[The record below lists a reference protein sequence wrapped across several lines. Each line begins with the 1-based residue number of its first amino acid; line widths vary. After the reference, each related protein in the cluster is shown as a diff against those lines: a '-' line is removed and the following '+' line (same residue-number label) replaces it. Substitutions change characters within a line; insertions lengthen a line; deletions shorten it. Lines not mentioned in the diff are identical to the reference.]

1 MMETYN
7 ILLIL
12 LVYTAIL
19 LLGIFYVY
27 PFLKKL
33 FSRKISI
40 SIRLGTEEKEVKE
53 KVVQPQ
59 KQEELPSVLG
69 KSKFVLSQPLP
80 NATARLETENS
91 TKKEDTFAPETKKSA
106 DENINLE
113 TGEGVEVPE
122 EDEGVPDVDLNDE
135 EEVEGLGAGNIPDEE
150 ASGIDFNKLGQTAK
164 TVSNPT
170 GSSEVDEELAGKVL
184 SENKYTDLV
193 KSMQDARPDY
203 AKRITDL
210 IDRHEQKLA
219 EVQNQK
225 AGTSRRKQKLYESD
239 DFKNFNIDEIS

>member
-1 MMETYN
+1 MIEIYN

-12 LVYTAIL
+12 MVYTAIL
-19 LLGIFYVY
+19 LLGIFYIY

-33 FSRKISI
+33 FRRKISI
-40 SIRLGTEEKEVKE
+40 SIRIGTEEKDIKE

-69 KSKFVLSQPLP
+69 KSKFVLCQPLP
-80 NATARLETENS
+80 NAATDLETENR
-91 TKKEDTFAPETKKSA
+91 KKKGDTFVPETKKSE
-106 DENINLE
+106 DENVNLE
-113 TGEGVEVPE
+113 TGEGVEVE
-122 EDEGVPDVDLNDE
+122 EENEDVSDVDLNDE
-135 EEVEGLGAGNIPDEE
+135 DERLATENISDEA
-150 ASGIDFNKLGQTAK
+150 ASGIDYNNLGQTAK

-184 SENKYTDLV
+184 SENKCTELV

-225 AGTSRRKQKLYESD
+225 LNTSRRKQKLYESD

>member
-1 MMETYN
+1 MIDFYN

-33 FSRKISI
+33 FRRKISI
-40 SIRLGTEEKEVKE
+40 SIHIGTKEKDVKK

-69 KSKFVLSQPLP
+69 KSKFVLRQPLP
-80 NATARLETENS
+80 NATARLETENP
-91 TKKEDTFAPETKKSA
+91 KEKEDTFAPETKKSA

-113 TGEGVEVPE
+113 TGEGVEVE
-122 EDEGVPDVDLNDE
+122 EENEEVSDVDLNDE
-135 EEVEGLGAGNIPDEE
+135 REELVTGNVSEE
-150 ASGIDFNKLGQTAK
+150 ASGIDFNKLGATTK
-164 TVSNPT
+164 VISNPE
-170 GSSEVDEELAGKVL
+170 GSSRVDEEMAGKVL
-184 SENKYTDLV
+184 SENKYTELV

-219 EVQNQK
+219 EAQNQK
-225 AGTSRRKQKLYESD
+225 AGASRRKQKLYESD
-239 DFKNFNIDEIS
+239 DFKNFNIEEIS